1 MNSLIPIFGGLL
13 LSYGWTRWQNEYFYN
28 PKESTFVI
36 GYKLLKNIE
45 SGAVGVIVQSSILN
59 ESYYI
64 NYPISKIEE
73 IMRIILWFLCL
84 DLSFYLSHRAMH
96 KYKWIYKK
104 IHKEHHLAVNTYPID
119 AYILTPIETVCI
131 TLNILTGNI
140 LGLKVTE
147 RSQVIVML
155 FLLFHNILIHGSP
168 SYTKK
173 ISFHNV
179 HHKLQNYN
187 FSGNTP
193 FMDILFGTYCVNTVL
208 LKPQPFNW
216 NLE

>member
-1 MNSLIPIFGGLL
+1 MNSTLMNSMFPVFGGLL
-13 LSYGWTRWQNEYFYN
+13 FSYGWTHFNKEYFYN
-28 PKESTFVI
+28 PKDSSIVI
-36 GYKLLKNIE
+36 AEKILKNMQ
-45 SGAVGVIVQSSILN
+45 SGVVAVLVQSSIMN
-59 ESYYI
+59 ESYFIQYE
-64 NYPISKIEE
+64 ISLREE
-73 IMRIILWFLCL
+73 VTRILIWFLCL

-96 KYKWIYKK
+96 KYRWLYNRV
-104 IHKEHHLAVNTYPID
+104 HKEHHLAVNTYPID
-119 AYILTPIETVCI
+119 AYILTPIETVFI

-140 LGLKVTE
+140 LGLKTTE
-147 RSQVIVML
+147 RSHLTLMF

-193 FMDILFGTYCVNTVL
+193 LMDILFGTY
-208 LKPQPFNW
+208 K
-216 NLE
+216 